1 MATVNK
7 NFKIKQGLVVEG
19 TTATVD
25 GNQVLT
31 ETASDQYIIDLIG
44 GETLITSVSSE
55 FDVTAGEL
63 SIDRATVDAY
73 YDPAGAAA
81 NAESYADGV
90 AGQAYSN
97 AQSYADGV
105 AGQAYSN
112 AQSYA
117 DGVSSQAQS
126 AAESYAD
133 GVAGQAYSNA
143 QSYADGVAGQAQSAA
158 ESYADG
164 VAGQAYSNAQSYT
177 DGVAGQAYSNAQS
190 YADTVAGQAYS
201 NAQSYADGVAS
212 QAQSAAETTASG
224 YVSTH
229 EGLTSGVHGVT
240 GDVVGTTDIQDLS
253 NKRIIDTLNFS
264 DGVTIANEGEI
275 AILAGT
281 HEFEIKSNNGPLH
294 LKTIAT
300 GANVVVTS
308 DDGDIVLE
316 ANGSSYLTSVS
327 AGNEIATH
335 SYVDNAI
342 SGLDWKTAVNLLAT
356 ADVNMTG
363 NTGTLVI
370 DGHAA
375 LDTSDVGYRI
385 LLTAQAIDSENGIYE
400 YTEAAGVYTLT
411 RTADADTYTELIGAA
426 VFVMEGTNYGQTSWV
441 QSDHYLTDFTSQE
454 WTQFSGSGSVVAGTG
469 IAVDGLEVSIDRTTV
484 DTWYDPAGAAG
495 QAQSAAESYADGVA
509 GQAYSN
515 AQSYADGVSSQAQS
529 AAESYADG
537 VAGQAYS
544 NAQSYADGVA
554 GQAQSAAESYA
565 DGVAGQAYSNA
576 QSYADGV
583 AGQAQSAAESYA
595 DGVASQAQSAAESY
609 ADGVASQAYS
619 NAQSYADGLTTDD
632 IAEGLSEYFTTSRAE
647 DAAGNLLVAATKSNI
662 DITYSGGVLNI
673 TAENGVADST
683 TDDLD
688 EGTTNLYFTDTRAV
702 DAIEAVVPNFTA
714 IEVDSLIKQI
724 AAEVLITSPSTETAY
739 QFDKTIYRS
748 AKFLVKSAYSTHTEI
763 SEVLITLDTSDN
775 IAITEYAIVS
785 TNGSATTITADISG
799 SNVRLRVT
807 TVNSNTDI
815 TVFGTLL
822 K

>member
-1 MATVNK
+1 
-7 NFKIKQGLVVEG
+7 
-19 TTATVD
+19 
-25 GNQVLT
+25 
-31 ETASDQYIIDLIG
+31 
-44 GETLITSVSSE
+44 
-55 FDVTAGEL
+55 
-63 SIDRATVDAY
+63 
-73 YDPAGAAA
+73 
-81 NAESYADGV
+81 
-90 AGQAYSN
+90 
-97 AQSYADGV
+97 
-105 AGQAYSN
+105 
-112 AQSYA
+112 
-117 DGVSSQAQS
+117 
-126 AAESYAD
+126 
-133 GVAGQAYSNA
+133 
-143 QSYADGVAGQAQSAA
+143 
-158 ESYADG
+158 
-164 VAGQAYSNAQSYT
+164 
-177 DGVAGQAYSNAQS
+177 
-190 YADTVAGQAYS
+190 VAGQAYS

-212 QAQSAAETTASG
+212 QAQSAAESTASG

-229 EGLTSGVHGVT
+229 ESLTSGVHGVT
-240 GDVVGTTDIQDLS
+240 GDVLGTTDTQDIS
-253 NKRIIDTLNFS
+253 NKRIIDTLYFS
-264 DGVTIANEGEI
+264 DGVTISEEGEI
-275 AILAGT
+275 AVRAVSHDFDVQANLGDL
-281 HEFEIKSNNGPLH
+281 N
-294 LKTIAT
+294 LKTVAS
-300 GANVVVTS
+300 GS
-308 DDGDIVLE
+308 DVNISSTYGDILLNP
-316 ANGSSYLTSVS
+316 NGTAYYGS
-327 AGNEIATH
+327 ASAENEIATH
-335 SYVDNAI
+335 GYVDNAI
-342 SGLDWKTAVNLLAT
+342 SGLDWKQAVNLLST
-356 ADVNMTG
+356 TNVDISGDLVG
-363 NTGTLVI
+363 EVI

-375 LDTSDVGYRI
+375 LDTNDGGYRL
-385 LLTAQAIDSENGIYE
+385 LLTGQTTDSENGIYE
-400 YTEAAGVYTLT
+400 LTVDGSTLVAARSLDT
-411 RTADADTYTELIGAA
+411 DTYQELVGAA
-426 VFVMEGTNYGQTSWV
+426 VYVMEGTQYGSTSWV
-441 QSDHYLTDFTSQE
+441 QGNHYLANFTGQT
-454 WTQFSGSGSVVAGTG
+454 WTQFSGQGSVTAGDG
-469 IAVDGLEVSIDRTTV
+469 ITVDGLEVSIDRTTV

-495 QAQSAAESYADGVA
+495 NAQSAAESYADGVA

-544 NAQSYADGVA
+544 NAQSYADGVSS
-554 GQAQSAAESYA
+554 QAQSAAEGYA

-595 DGVASQAQSAAESY
+595 DGVSSQAQSAAESY